1 LHGKK
6 KLFLVYYDG
15 MADKKV
21 EKVSLFNGGETR
33 IKSNPFDFGAE
44 QRFVDSAF
52 EPTKRRINDYD
63 SSILDKQSYQ
73 DLDNDTTKLEYRI
86 TETEKQLNELRQK
99 IKGAEK
105 IAKVNEVLDLKIQE
119 KALEKELD
127 ELNKT
132 YSQKG
137 IKPKLNKAVK
147 KADDNFVWISKL
159 QQFVSRRI
167 LPKISP
173 KFDKISKLSASLD
186 TLESINQNIDEL
198 IEMKVPYGENKQN
211 YAKLT
216 AYLSRANKIHSQITK
231 SMGKI

>member
-1 LHGKK
+1 
-6 KLFLVYYDG
+6 

-21 EKVSLFNGGETR
+21 EKVSLFNGGKT
-33 IKSNPFDFGAE
+33 KVSSNPFDFGVE
-44 QRFVDSAF
+44 QKFVDSAF
-52 EPTKRRINDYD
+52 EPVKHRINDYD
-63 SSILDKQSYQ
+63 SSILDRQSYQ
-73 DLDNDTTKLEYRI
+73 DLDNDTTKLEYQI
-86 TETEKQLNELRQK
+86 NETEKQLNDIRQK

-119 KALEKELD
+119 KNLEKELD
-127 ELNKT
+127 DLNKK

-137 IKPKLNKAVK
+137 IKPKIKKAVK
-147 KADDNFVWISKL
+147 HNNEDFVWITKL

-167 LPKISP
+167 LPKFSQ
-173 KFDKISKLSASLD
+173 KFEKISKLSNSLD

-198 IEMKVPYGENKQN
+198 IDMKIPYGEYKQN